1 MARSWLAGTVSV
13 LEAALFVVLV
23 LPYLGTLAHDY
34 DEAWMMLDARA
45 MARGLRPY
53 VDFPHHEMPLHLY
66 LLAGAGRLF
75 GNTLVGYRVPSLVC
89 VAGTGV
95 LVYRLVRPFA
105 GSLAALVAQTVFLF
119 SSVHALSLLAV
130 PETPMTLCLMLGIVL
145 LFATPGRWATVA
157 SGCAFVVGLLI
168 KPTGLAVVAAAV
180 GALLYAREWTRVRDL
195 AVSGVVA
202 AGAGLVWVIVI
213 SDGVFLEPLAYH
225 LRHFGGEHI
234 GMWSIDSGFTDM
246 RRLRGIEHPW
256 QLALASFQTFYR
268 WHFEWGPM
276 LLLVAALAAIPIW
289 VMGPLRQVTGLRA
302 FAVLA
307 PACLVALHFGALDF
321 VSARYFIPVPAIA
334 AWLVAGWVWLAERRI
349 PRVPVA
355 LAAGVSAI
363 VLATQLETAVR
374 TNRDAWYWGRI
385 AWIAEAAPRVLS
397 FSPIFFVASGTDP
410 GCGFANPALT
420 YGGFGEVFLT
430 SERARRFRVTDERL
444 IACLR
449 ADPAMPV
456 VIDWSFY
463 YFTRPGSALRA
474 YLDGEGREQR
484 LFFSPEAMAQWG
496 APVPRVSFFR

>member
-1 MARSWLAGTVSV
+1 MSRSWLAGTVSV

-75 GNTLVGYRVPSLVC
+75 GNTLVGYRVPSLVS
-89 VAGTGV
+89 VVGTGL

-105 GSLAALVAQTVFLF
+105 GPLAALVAQAVFLF
-119 SSVHALSLLAV
+119 SSVHALSL
-130 PETPMTLCLMLGIVL
+130 
-145 LFATPGRWATVA
+145 
-157 SGCAFVVGLLI
+157 
-168 KPTGLAVVAAAV
+168 
-180 GALLYAREWTRVRDL
+180 
-195 AVSGVVA
+195 
-202 AGAGLVWVIVI
+202 
-213 SDGVFLEPLAYH
+213 
-225 LRHFGGEHI
+225 
-234 GMWSIDSGFTDM
+234 
-246 RRLRGIEHPW
+246 
-256 QLALASFQTFYR
+256 
-268 WHFEWGPM
+268 
-276 LLLVAALAAIPIW
+276 
-289 VMGPLRQVTGLRA
+289 
-302 FAVLA
+302 
-307 PACLVALHFGALDF
+307 LVALHFGALDF
-321 VSARYFIPVPAIA
+321 VSARYFVPVPAIA

-349 PRVPVA
+349 PRGPIA
-355 LAAGVSAI
+355 LAAGVVAI

-420 YGGFGEVFLT
+420 YGRFGEVFLT
-430 SERARRFRVTDERL
+430 TERARRFRFTDERL

-456 VIDWSFY
+456 VVDWSFY

-474 YLDGEGREQR
+474 YLEGEGREQR